1 MNQLKRLKTK
11 GRINDHLGG
20 LSPVIRDG
28 PLYFFNLFERSAA
41 MDDFDRGYQTA
52 LRFIS
57 KRMKTEAEVIK
68 KLSSL
73 YSDQVAEQVIE
84 RLKDDG
90 YIDDAYYV
98 DCYIRDRMKFNPMGR
113 HRIKMELEQ
122 KGIEKNLIENSREYL
137 AIDEKKMIEGLLKT
151 KLKGC
156 DIMDEKQKRRLL
168 GYLTRRGF
176 SFEAINQV
184 LAQRCGRTRP

>member
-1 MNQLKRLKTK
+1 
-11 GRINDHLGG
+11 
-20 LSPVIRDG
+20 
-28 PLYFFNLFERSAA
+28 
-41 MDDFDRGYQTA
+41 MDDFDKGYQVA

-57 KRMKTEAEVIK
+57 KRMKTEAEVRK
-68 KLSSL
+68 KLNTSCP
-73 YSDQVAEQVIE
+73 DQVTRKVIE

-90 YIDDAYYV
+90 YIDDALYV

-122 KGIEKNLIENSREYL
+122 KGIKRDLVENSSEYL
-137 AIDEKKMIEGLLKT
+137 AIDEKEVIEGILET

-156 DIMDEKQKRRLL
+156 DISEEKQKRRLL
-168 GYLTRRGF
+168 GYLVRRGF

-184 LAQRCGRTRP
+184 LARHRERYRP

>member
-1 MNQLKRLKTK
+1 
-11 GRINDHLGG
+11 
-20 LSPVIRDG
+20 
-28 PLYFFNLFERSAA
+28 